1 MLTVCEPYALF
12 AVQQKPKAWRF
23 LEHPAVVWAD
33 DVQPYFLRKVRILNA
48 AHTALIIRAIP
59 RGLATVREAM
69 ADADLAGWLERL
81 LFEEVVP
88 VLEGRCA
95 GPETFARQV
104 LERFRNPFVD
114 HKLTDIAAHH
124 AAKVQVRLVPT
135 RDEYQAKF
143 GKAPPLLSEVLSL
156 PAPV

>member
-1 MLTVCEPYALF
+1 
-12 AVQQKPKAWRF
+12 PKAWRF

-59 RGLATVREAM
+59 RGLATVREAL
-69 ADADLAGWLERL
+69 ADAELAPWLERL

-88 VLEGRCA
+88 VLEGRCD
-95 GPETFARQV
+95 GPAEFARQV

-114 HKLTDIAAHH
+114 HKLSDIAAHH
-124 AAKVQVRLVPT
+124 AAKVRVRLAPT
-135 RDEYQAKF
+135 SDEYEEKF
-143 GKAPPLLSEVLSL
+143 GRAPPLLSEVLRL
-156 PAPV
+156 PSPV